1 MSNQTLLLQKLGFN
15 TEEIDKEGFDIEKA
29 VSEFNDKQLDVF
41 KNRADILQPLKDQV
55 KTEASIIATKKAK
68 KAIVKAYGLGYSDSE
83 LADIDVETLL
93 EQAKESTKNTAE
105 VAELQQKIINLTNEY
120 NAKVEAKEL
129 ELKEK
134 EANLLADLKSEKV
147 NSILNTT
154 LFNETEYLI
163 DKNLVTNIFLTG
175 IKADG
180 LDIDPT
186 KEGVLIKTKDGF
198 EVLTEDNKSKVD
210 LDYLKNK
217 YLSGIIKKSNGSGGN
232 PNPAERKVVDDE
244 ILKNIP
250 EAMRANLARLQ
261 N

>member
-15 TEEIDKEGFDIEKA
+15 TDEIEKEGFDIEKA

-68 KAIVKAYGLGYSDSE
+68 KAIVKVFGLGFSDSE
-83 LADIDVETLL
+83 LSEIDVETLL
-93 EQAKESTKNTAE
+93 DKAIEGTKNTGE
-105 VAELQQKIINLTNEY
+105 VAELQTKIINLTNEY

-134 EANLLADLKSEKV
+134 ETNLLADLKSEKV

-186 KEGVLIKTKDGF
+186 KEGVLIKNKDGF

-232 PNPAERKVVDDE
+232 PNQQDKKVIDDE
-244 ILKNIP
+244 TLKNIP
-250 EAMRANLARLQ
+250 ESMRANLARLQ